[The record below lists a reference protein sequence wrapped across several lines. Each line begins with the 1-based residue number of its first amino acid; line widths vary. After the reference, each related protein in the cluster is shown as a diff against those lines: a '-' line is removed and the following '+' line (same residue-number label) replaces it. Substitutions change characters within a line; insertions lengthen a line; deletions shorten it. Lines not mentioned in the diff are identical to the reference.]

1 MQTDLLS
8 VSGMTCGG
16 CASRVLR
23 ALQAVAGV
31 GNVLVSISAGEATV
45 QFDEHQTSREQLK
58 SAVIGAGYGVG
69 AATNAKKHKSK
80 GGCCG

>member
-1 MQTDLLS
+1 MQTELLK

-16 CASRVLR
+16 CASSVSR
-23 ALQAVAGV
+23 ALQAVSGV
-31 GNVLVSISAGEATV
+31 RNVNVSVSSGEASV
-45 QFDEHQTSREQLK
+45 QFDELQTSREQLQ

-69 AATNAKKHKSK
+69 ASPAVHTHKSN